1 MMNKTTRPS
10 RALLRRLLLPAV
22 LVLVGAP
29 FAAPAGTMA
38 ASGPCSLPLTHDRYD
53 GFHIGVPAGWGLS
66 TFNDTIAVTRDP
78 SAAEMAVVYPALLT
92 NGLTPASFYA
102 AYSRVLEQYAATDHN
117 QLSFHLTSTAGQL
130 PQAVVTGRAG
140 NVQVAGRAT
149 VTVLHYATALAA
161 SEVVFSAYWAP
172 TTRLAADSTLL
183 AGIGRCYGPEAGT
196 IYQVVQDQVF
206 AFALPQGWK
215 VSDEGQDNV
224 DIVGDGG
231 HADASYLLTLLPT
244 SEAGATPR
252 SLLNAVFGRLH
263 IQVTRFI
270 SSSNTPLQQNAS
282 GGMSGEEVD
291 EFTGQFAGKAVHGLV
306 YVTSSAGGSVTS
318 GVLRLGLADATAWNG
333 VNSGLIKVMTSIQHS
348 TGQDAAQWQHLTS
361 QWQQFSQ
368 TTQQFD
374 DVLNGVQEVQD
385 PTTGQVYAA
394 PYDTY
399 ETNGPDGA
407 GYYLQKGGFQQR
419 LQEVSN

>member
-1 MMNKTTRPS
+1 MMKTVARRS
-10 RALLRRLLLPAV
+10 RTLLRRVLLLAA
-22 LVLVGAP
+22 LVLVAAP
-29 FAAPAGTMA
+29 FAAPAAGTVA
-38 ASGPCSLPLTHDRYD
+38 AAGTCSLPLTHDRYD

-66 TFNDTIAVTRDP
+66 SFNDTIAVTRDP
-78 SAAEMAVVYPALLT
+78 SATEMAVVYPALLT
-92 NGLTPASFYA
+92 HGLTPASFYA

-117 QLSFHLTSTAGQL
+117 QLSFRLTSAAGQL

-140 NVQVAGRAT
+140 RVQVAGRAT
-149 VTVLHYATALAA
+149 VTVLHYATAIAA

-172 TTRLAADSTLL
+172 TARLAADSTLL

-196 IYQVVQDQVF
+196 VYQVVQDQVF

-231 HADASYLLTLLPT
+231 QADASYLLTLLPT
-244 SEAGATPR
+244 SEAGTTPR
-252 SLLNAVFGRLH
+252 SLLDAVLGRLH

-270 SSSNTPLQQNAS
+270 SSSDTPLQQNAS
-282 GGMSGEEVD
+282 GGVSGEEVD

-318 GVLRLGLADATAWNG
+318 GVLRLGLANATAWNG

-348 TGQDAAQWQHLTS
+348 AGQDAAQWHHLTS
-361 QWQQFSQ
+361 QWQQFNQ

-385 PTTGQVYAA
+385 NPRPARCMRRPMTPTRQTGQTVRATICKRAA
-394 PYDTY
+394 S
-399 ETNGPDGA
+399 
-407 GYYLQKGGFQQR
+407 
-419 LQEVSN
+419 SNVCRR